1 MKTEHAQRLAALYAS
16 MYDVL
21 YQKTM
26 LRYRDPDF
34 AEDVIHETFAIACAE
49 CQQLLKHPC
58 PEGWLLVTARHVA
71 ERKHRLRDYHVLPLD
86 DAEQIPS
93 SRPDDPAD
101 LLEPD
106 VLYADLAQT
115 KEFQLVRELT
125 EGQLTQGE
133 AAAKRGI
140 TQVAYR
146 KRIQRAKKS
155 LAEKISNK
163 K

>member
-1 MKTEHAQRLAALYAS
+1 MKTEYAQRLAALYAS

-49 CQQLLKHPC
+49 CPRLLEHPC

-71 ERKHRLRDYHVLPLD
+71 ERKHRLRDYHVLPLN
-86 DAEQIPS
+86 DADRLPS
-93 SRPDDPAD
+93 NRPDDPVD

-106 VLYADLAQT
+106 VLYADLART
-115 KEFQLVRELT
+115 EEFQLVRELA
-125 EGQLTQGE
+125 EGQLTRGE
-133 AAAKRGI
+133 AAAKQGI
-140 TQVAYR
+140 TEVAYR
-146 KRIQRAKKS
+146 KRVQRAKAS
-155 LAEKISNK
+155 LAEKISK